1 MFPFLMIAAYFALV
15 NIPGLEKPDFALLA
29 VAVQHLPGW
38 VIGTIAGGGALTAIL
53 VMAFTALSVGGLFSK
68 NILAVIKPDMGQA
81 QMVRWT
87 QIVTAVF
94 LAAGV
99 VMTLYYPALM
109 AGVITVSYSG
119 LTQTFVGLFFA
130 FFWKGCTKWG
140 VGAGLLAGVIYLFL
154 PVAAPYGLNKGI
166 IAMAINVLASVLV
179 SLLTQP
185 DAETQGRFEIYKQF
199 KETAA

>member
-1 MFPFLMIAAYFALV
+1 M
-15 NIPGLEKPDFALLA
+15 
-29 VAVQHLPGW
+29 
-38 VIGTIAGGGALTAIL
+38 
-53 VMAFTALSVGGLFSK
+53 
-68 NILAVIKPDMGQA
+68 
-81 QMVRWT
+81 
-87 QIVTAVF
+87 TAVF

-185 DAETQGRFEIYKQF
+185 DAETQGRFKSTNNSR
-199 KETAA
+199 KLLPRPASPRGPRGTGGPGGADT